1 MSFRSLILAACAA
14 GIGVGQAAAADLY
27 TPPPPEPVFQPEPS
41 GLRSGFYIGANA
53 GMMRG
58 TYDVTVV
65 TLPDPPYAGYGG
77 TLGLHAGY
85 DYYGDGYMVGIEAD
99 GALTTVHHDT
109 MDSFGA
115 KNSSDMLWMATLRG
129 RIGAPVTK
137 DVLLYATGGLAVAE
151 LRMERGPDLTGRAP
165 GNYSN
170 VHWGWT
176 LGAGAE
182 FAVTDNILLRGEYLY
197 MDLSEERYR
206 VARGLPPIDN
216 TYSGHMIRTA
226 LSYKFD

>member
-115 KNSSDMLWMATLRG
+115 KNSSDMLWM
-129 RIGAPVTK
+129 
-137 DVLLYATGGLAVAE
+137 
-151 LRMERGPDLTGRAP
+151 ERGPDLTGRAP